1 MEHGGD
7 SGRRT
12 VVGMSDVFY
21 PAWIAGRP
29 VTTGSTA
36 EVFHPYDGS
45 VVGAHVVPTAD
56 QVEEALAAAWAV
68 RQEFAATSA
77 ALRADALMH
86 VSHRITERAEEIARL
101 ITAENGKP
109 LMWARAEAS
118 RAASTFRWA
127 SEEARRGLPR
137 EAESGY
143 HRPMPAA
150 RCRLA
155 SLRAPPART

>member
-56 QVEEALAAAWAV
+56 QVEEALAAQALDRATTV
-68 RQEFAATSA
+68 YETQGYDAAKRV
-77 ALRADALMH
+77 LD
-86 VSHRITERAEEIARL
+86 ERLEQMNQNVYLA
-101 ITAENGKP
+101 
-109 LMWARAEAS
+109 
-118 RAASTFRWA
+118 
-127 SEEARRGLPR
+127 
-137 EAESGY
+137 
-143 HRPMPAA
+143 PAA
-150 RCRLA
+150 RARLA
-155 SLRAPPART
+155 GAAWAALGHPRAAGPCVRGRRAVVGAGG